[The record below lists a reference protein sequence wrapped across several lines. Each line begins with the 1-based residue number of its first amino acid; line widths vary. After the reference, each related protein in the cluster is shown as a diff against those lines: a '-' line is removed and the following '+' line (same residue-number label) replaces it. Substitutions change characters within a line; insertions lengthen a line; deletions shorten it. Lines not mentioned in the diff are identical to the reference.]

1 MGGMSTNRGP
11 EGPCFPV
18 RVRPLGGWKGPG
30 AGAGRVLGALLGPE
44 ATGRGASLRGCLV
57 DVVSVVPAHGLSRT
71 RCRVCSL
78 GVRVVGAT
86 GLLFGNCIV
95 DASIL

>member
-1 MGGMSTNRGP
+1 VECQRIVARKA
-11 EGPCFPV
+11 PV
-18 RVRPLGGWKGPG
+18 FRFEYAPLGGWKGPG